1 MTPAVEIKNLHF
13 HYTTS
18 EGSLHDLG
26 FSIEAGECVAIVGP
40 NGAGKSTLLLHLN
53 GLLPEVL
60 DKAGYQGG
68 EVRIFG
74 VPISSKTVRE
84 IRREVGL
91 LFQDPDDQL
100 FCPTV
105 FEDIA
110 FGPRQFGLDQT
121 DLKRRVADALAAV
134 GLDGFEPR
142 APHHLS
148 GGEKRRVCL
157 ATVLACEP
165 RVLALDEPTAG
176 LDPRARREFIAL
188 LRHMN
193 STRIIAT
200 HDLEMFL
207 DLCPRTILL
216 DGGTL
221 VADGP
226 SAELLGN
233 EPLMIEHGLEMPA
246 SLRNFHHR
254 DARTQR
260 GA

>member
-18 EGSLHDLG
+18 EGSLHDLSFTIG
-26 FSIEAGECVAIVGP
+26 QGECVAIVGP

-60 DKAGYQGG
+60 DKSGYQGG
-68 EVRIFG
+68 EIRIFG
-74 VPISSKTVRE
+74 KPISASSVRE

-110 FGPRQFGLDQT
+110 FGPRQFGLDQK
-121 DLKRRVADALAAV
+121 DLARRVADALAAV
-134 GLDGFEPR
+134 GLDGFEQR
-142 APHHLS
+142 TPHHLS

-165 RVLALDEPTAG
+165 RVLALDEPTSG
-176 LDPRARREFIAL
+176 LDPRARREFISL
-188 LRHMN
+188 LRRTDT
-193 STRIIAT
+193 TRIIAT
-200 HDLEMFL
+200 HDLEMVL
-207 DLCPRTILL
+207 DLCPRTLVL

-226 SAELLGN
+226 TFELLGN
-233 EPLMIEHGLEMPA
+233 EPLMVEHGLEVPA
-246 SLRNFHHR
+246 SL
-254 DARTQR
+254 QR
-260 GA
+260 RMV